1 MNAVEMRGI
10 VKQYPLVRAIDGAD
24 FTVEQGEIHSLLGE
38 NGAGKST
45 LMKILYGMT
54 TPTAG
59 EVRVFGKPVA
69 ITRPAQAIAL
79 GIGMVHQ
86 HFMLTPVMTVAENV
100 VIGSEPVRGVFFDRK
115 KAEAQV
121 AAMIDE
127 YNFHISATAKVET
140 LSVGEQ
146 QRVEILK
153 ALYRGADL
161 LILDEPTAVLTPQ
174 EVEDLFRVMRQ
185 LKAAG
190 KSIIIITHK
199 LKETMEIADRVSV
212 LRQGKMIESGVPVAG
227 TTMNELAQIMVG
239 RDVELSVTRRAEQ
252 VGEENFSVRGLSLTE
267 RGVPIL
273 RDVCLSLR
281 KGEILGIAGIE
292 GNGQTELIEVLTGLR
307 RPDHMELFKDGKP
320 LSGNAA
326 AFLSAGVGHVP
337 EDRMTRGLVLEMSIE
352 DNLILGYHRRPAFAR
367 RGLRLASAIR
377 KFAEQE
383 RTEFAIKA
391 PNVQER
397 CSALSGG
404 NQQKVVIARVFS
416 ENPDVI
422 IVAQPTRGVDVGAM
436 EYIHHRLLD
445 LRDSGKSILLISADL
460 DEVRSLSDRL
470 AVIYGG
476 RQAGHLE
483 RHGDRPADDRRQPCA
498 GKGGNRMKKHAL
510 SGLLKLDGPLLS
522 ILSLLIA
529 IVISGVIMAVCG
541 YNPIEAFGAILAGS
555 FGSQRAIV
563 QTLTQATPLIFTG
576 LAFAFAKKASL
587 INLGAEGQ
595 LYMGALASAAVGML
609 DLGLPM
615 ALHLPLAVAAGMAAG
630 GLYAGLVGVLKVKF
644 GSNEVIATVMLNSI
658 ATYLVDYL
666 LNGPMLA
673 ENSSVAQTERVLET
687 AQLPRIFQQYQ
698 LTIAILLAVAACILV
713 KLFMDRTA
721 LGYEIRAVG
730 LNPDAAE
737 TAGISKA
744 KVTIVALCISGCI
757 AGLAGASHVLGVD
770 RRLINGFS
778 NDYGFSG
785 ISVAALAADSPVGVI
800 FAGIVFGALRAGTME
815 LNRTTSIPVEFV
827 NVIQA
832 MVVIL
837 VAAPLLVKEL
847 KRLNPAGWSRK
858 TKKEVA

>member
-1 MNAVEMRGI
+1 MRGI

-227 TTMNELAQIMVG
+227 TTMNELAQMMVG

-326 AFLSAGVGHVP
+326 AFLAAGVGHVP

-377 KFAEQE
+377 RFAEQE

-404 NQQKVVIARVFS
+404 IQQKVVIARVFS

-476 RQAGHLE
+476 RIVAE
-483 RHGDRPADDRRQPCA
+483 
-498 GKGGNRMKKHAL
+498 GKPDTWSDMEI
-510 SGLLKLDGPLLS
+510 GLLMTGG
-522 ILSLLIA
+522 SLA
-529 IVISGVIMAVCG
+529 
-541 YNPIEAFGAILAGS
+541 PE
-555 FGSQRAIV
+555 
-563 QTLTQATPLIFTG
+563 
-576 LAFAFAKKASL
+576 K
-587 INLGAEGQ
+587 EG
-595 LYMGALASAAVGML
+595 
-609 DLGLPM
+609 
-615 ALHLPLAVAAGMAAG
+615 
-630 GLYAGLVGVLKVKF
+630 
-644 GSNEVIATVMLNSI
+644 
-658 ATYLVDYL
+658 
-666 LNGPMLA
+666 
-673 ENSSVAQTERVLET
+673 T
-687 AQLPRIFQQYQ
+687 A
-698 LTIAILLAVAACILV
+698 
-713 KLFMDRTA
+713 
-721 LGYEIRAVG
+721 
-730 LNPDAAE
+730 
-737 TAGISKA
+737 
-744 KVTIVALCISGCI
+744 
-757 AGLAGASHVLGVD
+757 
-770 RRLINGFS
+770 
-778 NDYGFSG
+778 
-785 ISVAALAADSPVGVI
+785 
-800 FAGIVFGALRAGTME
+800 
-815 LNRTTSIPVEFV
+815 
-827 NVIQA
+827 
-832 MVVIL
+832 
-837 VAAPLLVKEL
+837 
-847 KRLNPAGWSRK
+847 
-858 TKKEVA
+858 

>member
-1 MNAVEMRGI
+1 MRGI

-227 TTMNELAQIMVG
+227 TTMNELAQMMVG

-326 AFLSAGVGHVP
+326 AFLAAGVGHVP

-377 KFAEQE
+377 RFAEQE

-391 PNVQER
+391 PNLQER

-404 NQQKVVIARVFS
+404 NQQKVVIARVSS

-445 LRDSGKSILLISADL
+445 LRDGGSPFCSSPPIWTRCAACPT
-460 DEVRSLSDRL
+460 VWRSST
-470 AVIYGG
+470 A
-476 RQAGHLE
+476 
-483 RHGDRPADDRRQPCA
+483 
-498 GKGGNRMKKHAL
+498 
-510 SGLLKLDGPLLS
+510 
-522 ILSLLIA
+522 
-529 IVISGVIMAVCG
+529 
-541 YNPIEAFGAILAGS
+541 AGS
-555 FGSQRAIV
+555 WPRASR
-563 QTLTQATPLIFTG
+563 TPGATWR
-576 LAFAFAKKASL
+576 
-587 INLGAEGQ
+587 
-595 LYMGALASAAVGML
+595 SA
-609 DLGLPM
+609 
-615 ALHLPLAVAAGMAAG
+615 
-630 GLYAGLVGVLKVKF
+630 
-644 GSNEVIATVMLNSI
+644 
-658 ATYLVDYL
+658 
-666 LNGPMLA
+666 
-673 ENSSVAQTERVLET
+673 
-687 AQLPRIFQQYQ
+687 
-698 LTIAILLAVAACILV
+698 C
-713 KLFMDRTA
+713 
-721 LGYEIRAVG
+721 
-730 LNPDAAE
+730 
-737 TAGISKA
+737 
-744 KVTIVALCISGCI
+744 
-757 AGLAGASHVLGVD
+757 
-770 RRLINGFS
+770 
-778 NDYGFSG
+778 
-785 ISVAALAADSPVGVI
+785 
-800 FAGIVFGALRAGTME
+800 
-815 LNRTTSIPVEFV
+815 
-827 NVIQA
+827 
-832 MVVIL
+832 
-837 VAAPLLVKEL
+837 
-847 KRLNPAGWSRK
+847 
-858 TKKEVA
+858 

>member
-1 MNAVEMRGI
+1 MRGI

-127 YNFHISATAKVET
+127 YNFHISATARVET

-227 TTMNELAQIMVG
+227 TTMNELAQMMVG

-326 AFLSAGVGHVP
+326 AFLAAGVGHVP

-476 RQAGHLE
+476 RIVAE
-483 RHGDRPADDRRQPCA
+483 
-498 GKGGNRMKKHAL
+498 GKPDTWSDMEI
-510 SGLLKLDGPLLS
+510 GLLMTGG
-522 ILSLLIA
+522 SLA
-529 IVISGVIMAVCG
+529 
-541 YNPIEAFGAILAGS
+541 PE
-555 FGSQRAIV
+555 
-563 QTLTQATPLIFTG
+563 
-576 LAFAFAKKASL
+576 K
-587 INLGAEGQ
+587 EG
-595 LYMGALASAAVGML
+595 
-609 DLGLPM
+609 
-615 ALHLPLAVAAGMAAG
+615 
-630 GLYAGLVGVLKVKF
+630 
-644 GSNEVIATVMLNSI
+644 
-658 ATYLVDYL
+658 
-666 LNGPMLA
+666 
-673 ENSSVAQTERVLET
+673 T
-687 AQLPRIFQQYQ
+687 A
-698 LTIAILLAVAACILV
+698 
-713 KLFMDRTA
+713 
-721 LGYEIRAVG
+721 
-730 LNPDAAE
+730 
-737 TAGISKA
+737 
-744 KVTIVALCISGCI
+744 
-757 AGLAGASHVLGVD
+757 
-770 RRLINGFS
+770 
-778 NDYGFSG
+778 
-785 ISVAALAADSPVGVI
+785 
-800 FAGIVFGALRAGTME
+800 
-815 LNRTTSIPVEFV
+815 
-827 NVIQA
+827 
-832 MVVIL
+832 
-837 VAAPLLVKEL
+837 
-847 KRLNPAGWSRK
+847 
-858 TKKEVA
+858 

>member
-1 MNAVEMRGI
+1 MRGI
-10 VKQYPLVRAIDGAD
+10 VKQYPIVRAIDGAD

-227 TTMNELAQIMVG
+227 TTMNELAQMMVG

-326 AFLSAGVGHVP
+326 AFLAAGVGHVP

-377 KFAEQE
+377 RFAEQE

-445 LRDSGKSILLISADL
+445 LRDGGKSILLISADL

-476 RQAGHLE
+476 RIVAE
-483 RHGDRPADDRRQPCA
+483 
-498 GKGGNRMKKHAL
+498 GKPDTWSDMEI
-510 SGLLKLDGPLLS
+510 GLLMTGG
-522 ILSLLIA
+522 SLA
-529 IVISGVIMAVCG
+529 
-541 YNPIEAFGAILAGS
+541 PE
-555 FGSQRAIV
+555 
-563 QTLTQATPLIFTG
+563 
-576 LAFAFAKKASL
+576 K
-587 INLGAEGQ
+587 EG
-595 LYMGALASAAVGML
+595 
-609 DLGLPM
+609 
-615 ALHLPLAVAAGMAAG
+615 
-630 GLYAGLVGVLKVKF
+630 
-644 GSNEVIATVMLNSI
+644 
-658 ATYLVDYL
+658 
-666 LNGPMLA
+666 
-673 ENSSVAQTERVLET
+673 T
-687 AQLPRIFQQYQ
+687 A
-698 LTIAILLAVAACILV
+698 
-713 KLFMDRTA
+713 
-721 LGYEIRAVG
+721 
-730 LNPDAAE
+730 
-737 TAGISKA
+737 
-744 KVTIVALCISGCI
+744 
-757 AGLAGASHVLGVD
+757 
-770 RRLINGFS
+770 
-778 NDYGFSG
+778 
-785 ISVAALAADSPVGVI
+785 
-800 FAGIVFGALRAGTME
+800 
-815 LNRTTSIPVEFV
+815 
-827 NVIQA
+827 
-832 MVVIL
+832 
-837 VAAPLLVKEL
+837 
-847 KRLNPAGWSRK
+847 
-858 TKKEVA
+858 

>member
-1 MNAVEMRGI
+1 MRGI

-127 YNFHISATAKVET
+127 YNFHISATARVET

-227 TTMNELAQIMVG
+227 TNMNELAQMMVG

-307 RPDHMELFKDGKP
+307 RPDHMELFKDGQP

-326 AFLSAGVGHVP
+326 AFLAAGVGHVP

-377 KFAEQE
+377 RFAEQE

-476 RQAGHLE
+476 RIVAE
-483 RHGDRPADDRRQPCA
+483 
-498 GKGGNRMKKHAL
+498 GKPDTWSDMEI
-510 SGLLKLDGPLLS
+510 GLLMTGG
-522 ILSLLIA
+522 SLT
-529 IVISGVIMAVCG
+529 
-541 YNPIEAFGAILAGS
+541 EE
-555 FGSQRAIV
+555 
-563 QTLTQATPLIFTG
+563 
-576 LAFAFAKKASL
+576 K
-587 INLGAEGQ
+587 EG
-595 LYMGALASAAVGML
+595 
-609 DLGLPM
+609 
-615 ALHLPLAVAAGMAAG
+615 
-630 GLYAGLVGVLKVKF
+630 
-644 GSNEVIATVMLNSI
+644 
-658 ATYLVDYL
+658 
-666 LNGPMLA
+666 
-673 ENSSVAQTERVLET
+673 T
-687 AQLPRIFQQYQ
+687 A
-698 LTIAILLAVAACILV
+698 
-713 KLFMDRTA
+713 
-721 LGYEIRAVG
+721 
-730 LNPDAAE
+730 
-737 TAGISKA
+737 
-744 KVTIVALCISGCI
+744 
-757 AGLAGASHVLGVD
+757 
-770 RRLINGFS
+770 
-778 NDYGFSG
+778 
-785 ISVAALAADSPVGVI
+785 
-800 FAGIVFGALRAGTME
+800 
-815 LNRTTSIPVEFV
+815 
-827 NVIQA
+827 
-832 MVVIL
+832 
-837 VAAPLLVKEL
+837 
-847 KRLNPAGWSRK
+847 
-858 TKKEVA
+858 

>member
-1 MNAVEMRGI
+1 MRGI

-227 TTMNELAQIMVG
+227 TTMNELAQMMVG

-326 AFLSAGVGHVP
+326 AFLAAGVGPVP

-377 KFAEQE
+377 RFAEQE

-445 LRDSGKSILLISADL
+445 LRDGGKSILLISADL

-476 RQAGHLE
+476 RIVAE
-483 RHGDRPADDRRQPCA
+483 
-498 GKGGNRMKKHAL
+498 GKPDTWSDMEI
-510 SGLLKLDGPLLS
+510 GLLMTGG
-522 ILSLLIA
+522 SLA
-529 IVISGVIMAVCG
+529 
-541 YNPIEAFGAILAGS
+541 PE
-555 FGSQRAIV
+555 
-563 QTLTQATPLIFTG
+563 
-576 LAFAFAKKASL
+576 K
-587 INLGAEGQ
+587 EG
-595 LYMGALASAAVGML
+595 
-609 DLGLPM
+609 
-615 ALHLPLAVAAGMAAG
+615 
-630 GLYAGLVGVLKVKF
+630 
-644 GSNEVIATVMLNSI
+644 
-658 ATYLVDYL
+658 
-666 LNGPMLA
+666 
-673 ENSSVAQTERVLET
+673 T
-687 AQLPRIFQQYQ
+687 A
-698 LTIAILLAVAACILV
+698 
-713 KLFMDRTA
+713 
-721 LGYEIRAVG
+721 
-730 LNPDAAE
+730 
-737 TAGISKA
+737 
-744 KVTIVALCISGCI
+744 
-757 AGLAGASHVLGVD
+757 
-770 RRLINGFS
+770 
-778 NDYGFSG
+778 
-785 ISVAALAADSPVGVI
+785 
-800 FAGIVFGALRAGTME
+800 
-815 LNRTTSIPVEFV
+815 
-827 NVIQA
+827 
-832 MVVIL
+832 
-837 VAAPLLVKEL
+837 
-847 KRLNPAGWSRK
+847 
-858 TKKEVA
+858 

>member
-1 MNAVEMRGI
+1 MRGI

-227 TTMNELAQIMVG
+227 TTMNELAQMMVG

-326 AFLSAGVGHVP
+326 AFLAAGVGHVP

-367 RGLRLASAIR
+367 RGLASAIR
-377 KFAEQE
+377 RFAEQE

-445 LRDSGKSILLISADL
+445 LRDGGKSILLISADL

-476 RQAGHLE
+476 RIVAE
-483 RHGDRPADDRRQPCA
+483 
-498 GKGGNRMKKHAL
+498 GKPDTWSDMEI
-510 SGLLKLDGPLLS
+510 GLLMTGG
-522 ILSLLIA
+522 SLA
-529 IVISGVIMAVCG
+529 
-541 YNPIEAFGAILAGS
+541 PE
-555 FGSQRAIV
+555 
-563 QTLTQATPLIFTG
+563 
-576 LAFAFAKKASL
+576 K
-587 INLGAEGQ
+587 EG
-595 LYMGALASAAVGML
+595 
-609 DLGLPM
+609 
-615 ALHLPLAVAAGMAAG
+615 
-630 GLYAGLVGVLKVKF
+630 
-644 GSNEVIATVMLNSI
+644 
-658 ATYLVDYL
+658 
-666 LNGPMLA
+666 
-673 ENSSVAQTERVLET
+673 T
-687 AQLPRIFQQYQ
+687 A
-698 LTIAILLAVAACILV
+698 
-713 KLFMDRTA
+713 
-721 LGYEIRAVG
+721 
-730 LNPDAAE
+730 
-737 TAGISKA
+737 
-744 KVTIVALCISGCI
+744 
-757 AGLAGASHVLGVD
+757 
-770 RRLINGFS
+770 
-778 NDYGFSG
+778 
-785 ISVAALAADSPVGVI
+785 
-800 FAGIVFGALRAGTME
+800 
-815 LNRTTSIPVEFV
+815 
-827 NVIQA
+827 
-832 MVVIL
+832 
-837 VAAPLLVKEL
+837 
-847 KRLNPAGWSRK
+847 
-858 TKKEVA
+858 

>member
-1 MNAVEMRGI
+1 MRGS

-227 TTMNELAQIMVG
+227 TTMNELAQMMVG

-326 AFLSAGVGHVP
+326 AFLAAGVGHVP

-377 KFAEQE
+377 RFAEQE

-445 LRDSGKSILLISADL
+445 LRDGGKSILLISADL

-476 RQAGHLE
+476 RIVAE
-483 RHGDRPADDRRQPCA
+483 
-498 GKGGNRMKKHAL
+498 GKPDTWSDMEI
-510 SGLLKLDGPLLS
+510 GLLMTGG
-522 ILSLLIA
+522 SLA
-529 IVISGVIMAVCG
+529 
-541 YNPIEAFGAILAGS
+541 PE
-555 FGSQRAIV
+555 
-563 QTLTQATPLIFTG
+563 
-576 LAFAFAKKASL
+576 K
-587 INLGAEGQ
+587 EG
-595 LYMGALASAAVGML
+595 
-609 DLGLPM
+609 
-615 ALHLPLAVAAGMAAG
+615 
-630 GLYAGLVGVLKVKF
+630 
-644 GSNEVIATVMLNSI
+644 
-658 ATYLVDYL
+658 
-666 LNGPMLA
+666 
-673 ENSSVAQTERVLET
+673 T
-687 AQLPRIFQQYQ
+687 A
-698 LTIAILLAVAACILV
+698 
-713 KLFMDRTA
+713 
-721 LGYEIRAVG
+721 
-730 LNPDAAE
+730 
-737 TAGISKA
+737 
-744 KVTIVALCISGCI
+744 
-757 AGLAGASHVLGVD
+757 
-770 RRLINGFS
+770 
-778 NDYGFSG
+778 
-785 ISVAALAADSPVGVI
+785 
-800 FAGIVFGALRAGTME
+800 
-815 LNRTTSIPVEFV
+815 
-827 NVIQA
+827 
-832 MVVIL
+832 
-837 VAAPLLVKEL
+837 
-847 KRLNPAGWSRK
+847 
-858 TKKEVA
+858 

>member
-1 MNAVEMRGI
+1 MRGI

-227 TTMNELAQIMVG
+227 TNMNELAQMMVG

-267 RGVPIL
+267 RGVPLL

-445 LRDSGKSILLISADL
+445 LRDGGKSILLISADL

-476 RQAGHLE
+476 RIVAE
-483 RHGDRPADDRRQPCA
+483 
-498 GKGGNRMKKHAL
+498 GKPDTWSDMEI
-510 SGLLKLDGPLLS
+510 GLLMTGG
-522 ILSLLIA
+522 SLA
-529 IVISGVIMAVCG
+529 
-541 YNPIEAFGAILAGS
+541 PE
-555 FGSQRAIV
+555 
-563 QTLTQATPLIFTG
+563 
-576 LAFAFAKKASL
+576 K
-587 INLGAEGQ
+587 EG
-595 LYMGALASAAVGML
+595 
-609 DLGLPM
+609 
-615 ALHLPLAVAAGMAAG
+615 
-630 GLYAGLVGVLKVKF
+630 
-644 GSNEVIATVMLNSI
+644 
-658 ATYLVDYL
+658 
-666 LNGPMLA
+666 
-673 ENSSVAQTERVLET
+673 T
-687 AQLPRIFQQYQ
+687 A
-698 LTIAILLAVAACILV
+698 
-713 KLFMDRTA
+713 
-721 LGYEIRAVG
+721 
-730 LNPDAAE
+730 
-737 TAGISKA
+737 
-744 KVTIVALCISGCI
+744 
-757 AGLAGASHVLGVD
+757 
-770 RRLINGFS
+770 
-778 NDYGFSG
+778 
-785 ISVAALAADSPVGVI
+785 
-800 FAGIVFGALRAGTME
+800 
-815 LNRTTSIPVEFV
+815 
-827 NVIQA
+827 
-832 MVVIL
+832 
-837 VAAPLLVKEL
+837 
-847 KRLNPAGWSRK
+847 
-858 TKKEVA
+858 

>member
-1 MNAVEMRGI
+1 MRGI

-54 TPTAG
+54 PPTAG

-227 TTMNELAQIMVG
+227 TTMNELAQMMGG

-326 AFLSAGVGHVP
+326 AFLAAGVGHVP

-377 KFAEQE
+377 RFAEQE

-445 LRDSGKSILLISADL
+445 LRDGGKSILLISADL

-476 RQAGHLE
+476 RIVAE
-483 RHGDRPADDRRQPCA
+483 
-498 GKGGNRMKKHAL
+498 GKPDTWSDMEI
-510 SGLLKLDGPLLS
+510 GLLMTGG
-522 ILSLLIA
+522 SLA
-529 IVISGVIMAVCG
+529 
-541 YNPIEAFGAILAGS
+541 PE
-555 FGSQRAIV
+555 
-563 QTLTQATPLIFTG
+563 
-576 LAFAFAKKASL
+576 K
-587 INLGAEGQ
+587 EG
-595 LYMGALASAAVGML
+595 
-609 DLGLPM
+609 
-615 ALHLPLAVAAGMAAG
+615 
-630 GLYAGLVGVLKVKF
+630 
-644 GSNEVIATVMLNSI
+644 
-658 ATYLVDYL
+658 
-666 LNGPMLA
+666 
-673 ENSSVAQTERVLET
+673 T
-687 AQLPRIFQQYQ
+687 A
-698 LTIAILLAVAACILV
+698 
-713 KLFMDRTA
+713 
-721 LGYEIRAVG
+721 
-730 LNPDAAE
+730 
-737 TAGISKA
+737 
-744 KVTIVALCISGCI
+744 
-757 AGLAGASHVLGVD
+757 
-770 RRLINGFS
+770 
-778 NDYGFSG
+778 
-785 ISVAALAADSPVGVI
+785 
-800 FAGIVFGALRAGTME
+800 
-815 LNRTTSIPVEFV
+815 
-827 NVIQA
+827 
-832 MVVIL
+832 
-837 VAAPLLVKEL
+837 
-847 KRLNPAGWSRK
+847 
-858 TKKEVA
+858 

>member
-10 VKQYPLVRAIDGAD
+10 VKQYPPVRAIDGAD

-227 TTMNELAQIMVG
+227 TTMNELAQMMVG

-326 AFLSAGVGHVP
+326 AFLAAGVGHVP

-377 KFAEQE
+377 RFAEQE

-445 LRDSGKSILLISADL
+445 LRDGGKSILLISADL

-476 RQAGHLE
+476 RIVAE
-483 RHGDRPADDRRQPCA
+483 
-498 GKGGNRMKKHAL
+498 GKPDTWSDMEI
-510 SGLLKLDGPLLS
+510 GLLMTGG
-522 ILSLLIA
+522 SLA
-529 IVISGVIMAVCG
+529 
-541 YNPIEAFGAILAGS
+541 PE
-555 FGSQRAIV
+555 
-563 QTLTQATPLIFTG
+563 
-576 LAFAFAKKASL
+576 K
-587 INLGAEGQ
+587 EG
-595 LYMGALASAAVGML
+595 
-609 DLGLPM
+609 
-615 ALHLPLAVAAGMAAG
+615 
-630 GLYAGLVGVLKVKF
+630 
-644 GSNEVIATVMLNSI
+644 
-658 ATYLVDYL
+658 
-666 LNGPMLA
+666 
-673 ENSSVAQTERVLET
+673 T
-687 AQLPRIFQQYQ
+687 A
-698 LTIAILLAVAACILV
+698 
-713 KLFMDRTA
+713 
-721 LGYEIRAVG
+721 
-730 LNPDAAE
+730 
-737 TAGISKA
+737 
-744 KVTIVALCISGCI
+744 
-757 AGLAGASHVLGVD
+757 
-770 RRLINGFS
+770 
-778 NDYGFSG
+778 
-785 ISVAALAADSPVGVI
+785 
-800 FAGIVFGALRAGTME
+800 
-815 LNRTTSIPVEFV
+815 
-827 NVIQA
+827 
-832 MVVIL
+832 
-837 VAAPLLVKEL
+837 
-847 KRLNPAGWSRK
+847 
-858 TKKEVA
+858 

>member
-227 TTMNELAQIMVG
+227 TTMNELAQMMVG

-326 AFLSAGVGHVP
+326 AFLAAGVGHVP

-476 RQAGHLE
+476 RIVAE
-483 RHGDRPADDRRQPCA
+483 
-498 GKGGNRMKKHAL
+498 GKPDTWSDMEI
-510 SGLLKLDGPLLS
+510 GLLMTGG
-522 ILSLLIA
+522 SLA
-529 IVISGVIMAVCG
+529 
-541 YNPIEAFGAILAGS
+541 PE
-555 FGSQRAIV
+555 
-563 QTLTQATPLIFTG
+563 
-576 LAFAFAKKASL
+576 K
-587 INLGAEGQ
+587 EG
-595 LYMGALASAAVGML
+595 
-609 DLGLPM
+609 
-615 ALHLPLAVAAGMAAG
+615 
-630 GLYAGLVGVLKVKF
+630 
-644 GSNEVIATVMLNSI
+644 
-658 ATYLVDYL
+658 
-666 LNGPMLA
+666 
-673 ENSSVAQTERVLET
+673 T
-687 AQLPRIFQQYQ
+687 A
-698 LTIAILLAVAACILV
+698 
-713 KLFMDRTA
+713 
-721 LGYEIRAVG
+721 
-730 LNPDAAE
+730 
-737 TAGISKA
+737 
-744 KVTIVALCISGCI
+744 
-757 AGLAGASHVLGVD
+757 
-770 RRLINGFS
+770 
-778 NDYGFSG
+778 
-785 ISVAALAADSPVGVI
+785 
-800 FAGIVFGALRAGTME
+800 
-815 LNRTTSIPVEFV
+815 
-827 NVIQA
+827 
-832 MVVIL
+832 
-837 VAAPLLVKEL
+837 
-847 KRLNPAGWSRK
+847 
-858 TKKEVA
+858 

>member
-1 MNAVEMRGI
+1 MRGI

-227 TTMNELAQIMVG
+227 TTMKELAQMMVG

-326 AFLSAGVGHVP
+326 AFLAAGVGHVP

-367 RGLRLASAIR
+367 RGQDVGAVNMNRRRQSEISQ
-377 KFAEQE
+377 KYVNDF
-383 RTEFAIKA
+383 RTKI
-391 PNVQER
+391 VSLDDQIG
-397 CSALSGG
+397 SLSGG

-476 RQAGHLE
+476 RIVAE
-483 RHGDRPADDRRQPCA
+483 
-498 GKGGNRMKKHAL
+498 GKPDTWSDMEI
-510 SGLLKLDGPLLS
+510 GLLMTGG
-522 ILSLLIA
+522 SLA
-529 IVISGVIMAVCG
+529 
-541 YNPIEAFGAILAGS
+541 PE
-555 FGSQRAIV
+555 
-563 QTLTQATPLIFTG
+563 
-576 LAFAFAKKASL
+576 K
-587 INLGAEGQ
+587 EG
-595 LYMGALASAAVGML
+595 
-609 DLGLPM
+609 
-615 ALHLPLAVAAGMAAG
+615 
-630 GLYAGLVGVLKVKF
+630 
-644 GSNEVIATVMLNSI
+644 
-658 ATYLVDYL
+658 
-666 LNGPMLA
+666 
-673 ENSSVAQTERVLET
+673 T
-687 AQLPRIFQQYQ
+687 A
-698 LTIAILLAVAACILV
+698 
-713 KLFMDRTA
+713 
-721 LGYEIRAVG
+721 
-730 LNPDAAE
+730 
-737 TAGISKA
+737 
-744 KVTIVALCISGCI
+744 
-757 AGLAGASHVLGVD
+757 
-770 RRLINGFS
+770 
-778 NDYGFSG
+778 
-785 ISVAALAADSPVGVI
+785 
-800 FAGIVFGALRAGTME
+800 
-815 LNRTTSIPVEFV
+815 
-827 NVIQA
+827 
-832 MVVIL
+832 
-837 VAAPLLVKEL
+837 
-847 KRLNPAGWSRK
+847 
-858 TKKEVA
+858 

>member
-54 TPTAG
+54 PPTAG

-227 TTMNELAQIMVG
+227 TTMNELAQMMVG

-326 AFLSAGVGHVP
+326 AFLAAGVGHVP

-377 KFAEQE
+377 RFAEQE

-445 LRDSGKSILLISADL
+445 LRDGGKSILLISADL

-476 RQAGHLE
+476 RIVAE
-483 RHGDRPADDRRQPCA
+483 
-498 GKGGNRMKKHAL
+498 GKPDTWSDMEI
-510 SGLLKLDGPLLS
+510 GLLMTGG
-522 ILSLLIA
+522 SLA
-529 IVISGVIMAVCG
+529 
-541 YNPIEAFGAILAGS
+541 PE
-555 FGSQRAIV
+555 
-563 QTLTQATPLIFTG
+563 
-576 LAFAFAKKASL
+576 K
-587 INLGAEGQ
+587 EG
-595 LYMGALASAAVGML
+595 
-609 DLGLPM
+609 
-615 ALHLPLAVAAGMAAG
+615 
-630 GLYAGLVGVLKVKF
+630 
-644 GSNEVIATVMLNSI
+644 
-658 ATYLVDYL
+658 
-666 LNGPMLA
+666 
-673 ENSSVAQTERVLET
+673 T
-687 AQLPRIFQQYQ
+687 A
-698 LTIAILLAVAACILV
+698 
-713 KLFMDRTA
+713 
-721 LGYEIRAVG
+721 
-730 LNPDAAE
+730 
-737 TAGISKA
+737 
-744 KVTIVALCISGCI
+744 
-757 AGLAGASHVLGVD
+757 
-770 RRLINGFS
+770 
-778 NDYGFSG
+778 
-785 ISVAALAADSPVGVI
+785 
-800 FAGIVFGALRAGTME
+800 
-815 LNRTTSIPVEFV
+815 
-827 NVIQA
+827 
-832 MVVIL
+832 
-837 VAAPLLVKEL
+837 
-847 KRLNPAGWSRK
+847 
-858 TKKEVA
+858 

>member
-1 MNAVEMRGI
+1 MRGI

-227 TTMNELAQIMVG
+227 TTMNELAQMMVG

-307 RPDHMELFKDGKP
+307 RPDHMELLKDGKP

-476 RQAGHLE
+476 RIVAE
-483 RHGDRPADDRRQPCA
+483 
-498 GKGGNRMKKHAL
+498 GKPDTWSDMEI
-510 SGLLKLDGPLLS
+510 GLLMTGG
-522 ILSLLIA
+522 SLA
-529 IVISGVIMAVCG
+529 
-541 YNPIEAFGAILAGS
+541 PE
-555 FGSQRAIV
+555 
-563 QTLTQATPLIFTG
+563 
-576 LAFAFAKKASL
+576 K
-587 INLGAEGQ
+587 EG
-595 LYMGALASAAVGML
+595 
-609 DLGLPM
+609 
-615 ALHLPLAVAAGMAAG
+615 
-630 GLYAGLVGVLKVKF
+630 
-644 GSNEVIATVMLNSI
+644 
-658 ATYLVDYL
+658 
-666 LNGPMLA
+666 
-673 ENSSVAQTERVLET
+673 T
-687 AQLPRIFQQYQ
+687 A
-698 LTIAILLAVAACILV
+698 
-713 KLFMDRTA
+713 
-721 LGYEIRAVG
+721 
-730 LNPDAAE
+730 
-737 TAGISKA
+737 
-744 KVTIVALCISGCI
+744 
-757 AGLAGASHVLGVD
+757 
-770 RRLINGFS
+770 
-778 NDYGFSG
+778 
-785 ISVAALAADSPVGVI
+785 
-800 FAGIVFGALRAGTME
+800 
-815 LNRTTSIPVEFV
+815 
-827 NVIQA
+827 
-832 MVVIL
+832 
-837 VAAPLLVKEL
+837 
-847 KRLNPAGWSRK
+847 
-858 TKKEVA
+858 

>member
-1 MNAVEMRGI
+1 MRGI

-54 TPTAG
+54 PPTAG

-227 TTMNELAQIMVG
+227 TTMNELAQMMVG

-326 AFLSAGVGHVP
+326 ASLAAGVGHVP

-377 KFAEQE
+377 RFAEQE

-404 NQQKVVIARVFS
+404 NQQKVVIARALSTQPKV
-416 ENPDVI
+416 VI
-422 IVAQPTRGVDVGAM
+422 LDEPTRGIDAAARGDVYNIIRQLKDAGVAVLMVSSDM
-436 EYIHHRLLD
+436 EEVVELADRAITVFQGRINGEFSREEITQDALT
-445 LRDSGKSILLISADL
+445 SA
-460 DEVRSLSDRL
+460 
-470 AVIYGG
+470 
-476 RQAGHLE
+476 
-483 RHGDRPADDRRQPCA
+483 
-498 GKGGNRMKKHAL
+498 
-510 SGLLKLDGPLLS
+510 
-522 ILSLLIA
+522 
-529 IVISGVIMAVCG
+529 
-541 YNPIEAFGAILAGS
+541 S
-555 FGSQRAIV
+555 FGIAHVR
-563 QTLTQATPLIFTG
+563 
-576 LAFAFAKKASL
+576 
-587 INLGAEGQ
+587 
-595 LYMGALASAAVGML
+595 
-609 DLGLPM
+609 
-615 ALHLPLAVAAGMAAG
+615 
-630 GLYAGLVGVLKVKF
+630 KV
-644 GSNEVIATVMLNSI
+644 
-658 ATYLVDYL
+658 
-666 LNGPMLA
+666 
-673 ENSSVAQTERVLET
+673 
-687 AQLPRIFQQYQ
+687 
-698 LTIAILLAVAACILV
+698 
-713 KLFMDRTA
+713 
-721 LGYEIRAVG
+721 
-730 LNPDAAE
+730 
-737 TAGISKA
+737 
-744 KVTIVALCISGCI
+744 
-757 AGLAGASHVLGVD
+757 
-770 RRLINGFS
+770 
-778 NDYGFSG
+778 
-785 ISVAALAADSPVGVI
+785 
-800 FAGIVFGALRAGTME
+800 
-815 LNRTTSIPVEFV
+815 
-827 NVIQA
+827 
-832 MVVIL
+832 
-837 VAAPLLVKEL
+837 
-847 KRLNPAGWSRK
+847 
-858 TKKEVA
+858 

>member
-1 MNAVEMRGI
+1 MRGI

-24 FTVEQGEIHSLLGE
+24 FTVEQGEIHSMLGE

-227 TTMNELAQIMVG
+227 TTMNELAQMMVG

-326 AFLSAGVGHVP
+326 AFLAAGVGHVP

-377 KFAEQE
+377 RFAEQE

-445 LRDSGKSILLISADL
+445 LRDGGKSILLISADL

-476 RQAGHLE
+476 RIVAE
-483 RHGDRPADDRRQPCA
+483 
-498 GKGGNRMKKHAL
+498 GKPDTWSDMEI
-510 SGLLKLDGPLLS
+510 GLLMTGG
-522 ILSLLIA
+522 SLA
-529 IVISGVIMAVCG
+529 
-541 YNPIEAFGAILAGS
+541 PE
-555 FGSQRAIV
+555 
-563 QTLTQATPLIFTG
+563 
-576 LAFAFAKKASL
+576 K
-587 INLGAEGQ
+587 EG
-595 LYMGALASAAVGML
+595 
-609 DLGLPM
+609 
-615 ALHLPLAVAAGMAAG
+615 
-630 GLYAGLVGVLKVKF
+630 
-644 GSNEVIATVMLNSI
+644 
-658 ATYLVDYL
+658 
-666 LNGPMLA
+666 
-673 ENSSVAQTERVLET
+673 T
-687 AQLPRIFQQYQ
+687 A
-698 LTIAILLAVAACILV
+698 
-713 KLFMDRTA
+713 
-721 LGYEIRAVG
+721 
-730 LNPDAAE
+730 
-737 TAGISKA
+737 
-744 KVTIVALCISGCI
+744 
-757 AGLAGASHVLGVD
+757 
-770 RRLINGFS
+770 
-778 NDYGFSG
+778 
-785 ISVAALAADSPVGVI
+785 
-800 FAGIVFGALRAGTME
+800 
-815 LNRTTSIPVEFV
+815 
-827 NVIQA
+827 
-832 MVVIL
+832 
-837 VAAPLLVKEL
+837 
-847 KRLNPAGWSRK
+847 
-858 TKKEVA
+858 

>member
-1 MNAVEMRGI
+1 MEEKSLVPGRDNI
-10 VKQYPLVRAIDGAD
+10 VLIGMP
-24 FTVEQGEIHSLLGE
+24 
-38 NGAGKST
+38 GAGKST

-54 TPTAG
+54 PPTAG

-227 TTMNELAQIMVG
+227 TTMNELAQMMVG

-326 AFLSAGVGHVP
+326 AFLAAGVGHVP

-377 KFAEQE
+377 RFAEQE

-445 LRDSGKSILLISADL
+445 LRDGGKSILLISADL

-476 RQAGHLE
+476 RIVAE
-483 RHGDRPADDRRQPCA
+483 
-498 GKGGNRMKKHAL
+498 GKPDTWSDMEI
-510 SGLLKLDGPLLS
+510 GLLMTGG
-522 ILSLLIA
+522 SLA
-529 IVISGVIMAVCG
+529 
-541 YNPIEAFGAILAGS
+541 PE
-555 FGSQRAIV
+555 
-563 QTLTQATPLIFTG
+563 
-576 LAFAFAKKASL
+576 K
-587 INLGAEGQ
+587 EG
-595 LYMGALASAAVGML
+595 
-609 DLGLPM
+609 
-615 ALHLPLAVAAGMAAG
+615 
-630 GLYAGLVGVLKVKF
+630 
-644 GSNEVIATVMLNSI
+644 
-658 ATYLVDYL
+658 
-666 LNGPMLA
+666 
-673 ENSSVAQTERVLET
+673 T
-687 AQLPRIFQQYQ
+687 A
-698 LTIAILLAVAACILV
+698 
-713 KLFMDRTA
+713 
-721 LGYEIRAVG
+721 
-730 LNPDAAE
+730 
-737 TAGISKA
+737 
-744 KVTIVALCISGCI
+744 
-757 AGLAGASHVLGVD
+757 
-770 RRLINGFS
+770 
-778 NDYGFSG
+778 
-785 ISVAALAADSPVGVI
+785 
-800 FAGIVFGALRAGTME
+800 
-815 LNRTTSIPVEFV
+815 
-827 NVIQA
+827 
-832 MVVIL
+832 
-837 VAAPLLVKEL
+837 
-847 KRLNPAGWSRK
+847 
-858 TKKEVA
+858 

>member
-1 MNAVEMRGI
+1 MRGI

-199 LKETMEIADRVSV
+199 LKETMEIADLVSV

-227 TTMNELAQIMVG
+227 TTMNELAQMMVG

-267 RGVPIL
+267 RGVPLL

-326 AFLSAGVGHVP
+326 AFLAAGVGHVP

-445 LRDSGKSILLISADL
+445 LRDGGKSILLISADL

-476 RQAGHLE
+476 RIVAE
-483 RHGDRPADDRRQPCA
+483 
-498 GKGGNRMKKHAL
+498 GKPDTWSDMEI
-510 SGLLKLDGPLLS
+510 GLLMTGG
-522 ILSLLIA
+522 SLA
-529 IVISGVIMAVCG
+529 
-541 YNPIEAFGAILAGS
+541 PE
-555 FGSQRAIV
+555 
-563 QTLTQATPLIFTG
+563 
-576 LAFAFAKKASL
+576 K
-587 INLGAEGQ
+587 EG
-595 LYMGALASAAVGML
+595 
-609 DLGLPM
+609 
-615 ALHLPLAVAAGMAAG
+615 
-630 GLYAGLVGVLKVKF
+630 
-644 GSNEVIATVMLNSI
+644 
-658 ATYLVDYL
+658 
-666 LNGPMLA
+666 
-673 ENSSVAQTERVLET
+673 T
-687 AQLPRIFQQYQ
+687 A
-698 LTIAILLAVAACILV
+698 
-713 KLFMDRTA
+713 
-721 LGYEIRAVG
+721 
-730 LNPDAAE
+730 
-737 TAGISKA
+737 
-744 KVTIVALCISGCI
+744 
-757 AGLAGASHVLGVD
+757 
-770 RRLINGFS
+770 
-778 NDYGFSG
+778 
-785 ISVAALAADSPVGVI
+785 
-800 FAGIVFGALRAGTME
+800 
-815 LNRTTSIPVEFV
+815 
-827 NVIQA
+827 
-832 MVVIL
+832 
-837 VAAPLLVKEL
+837 
-847 KRLNPAGWSRK
+847 
-858 TKKEVA
+858 

>member
-1 MNAVEMRGI
+1 MRGI

-227 TTMNELAQIMVG
+227 TTMNELAQMMVG

-326 AFLSAGVGHVP
+326 AFLAAGVGHVP

-352 DNLILGYHRRPAFAR
+352 DNLILGYHRR

-377 KFAEQE
+377 RFAEQE

-445 LRDSGKSILLISADL
+445 LRDGGKSILLISADL

-476 RQAGHLE
+476 RIVAE
-483 RHGDRPADDRRQPCA
+483 
-498 GKGGNRMKKHAL
+498 GKPDTWSDMEI
-510 SGLLKLDGPLLS
+510 GLLMTGG
-522 ILSLLIA
+522 SLA
-529 IVISGVIMAVCG
+529 
-541 YNPIEAFGAILAGS
+541 PE
-555 FGSQRAIV
+555 
-563 QTLTQATPLIFTG
+563 
-576 LAFAFAKKASL
+576 K
-587 INLGAEGQ
+587 EG
-595 LYMGALASAAVGML
+595 
-609 DLGLPM
+609 
-615 ALHLPLAVAAGMAAG
+615 
-630 GLYAGLVGVLKVKF
+630 
-644 GSNEVIATVMLNSI
+644 
-658 ATYLVDYL
+658 
-666 LNGPMLA
+666 
-673 ENSSVAQTERVLET
+673 T
-687 AQLPRIFQQYQ
+687 A
-698 LTIAILLAVAACILV
+698 
-713 KLFMDRTA
+713 
-721 LGYEIRAVG
+721 
-730 LNPDAAE
+730 
-737 TAGISKA
+737 
-744 KVTIVALCISGCI
+744 
-757 AGLAGASHVLGVD
+757 
-770 RRLINGFS
+770 
-778 NDYGFSG
+778 
-785 ISVAALAADSPVGVI
+785 
-800 FAGIVFGALRAGTME
+800 
-815 LNRTTSIPVEFV
+815 
-827 NVIQA
+827 
-832 MVVIL
+832 
-837 VAAPLLVKEL
+837 
-847 KRLNPAGWSRK
+847 
-858 TKKEVA
+858 

>member
-1 MNAVEMRGI
+1 MRGI

-227 TTMNELAQIMVG
+227 TTMNELAQMMVG

-326 AFLSAGVGHVP
+326 AFLAAGVGHVP
-337 EDRMTRGLVLEMSIE
+337 ENRMTRGLVLEMSIE

-377 KFAEQE
+377 RFAEQE

-445 LRDSGKSILLISADL
+445 LRDGGKSILLISADL

-476 RQAGHLE
+476 RIVAE
-483 RHGDRPADDRRQPCA
+483 
-498 GKGGNRMKKHAL
+498 GKPDTWSDMEI
-510 SGLLKLDGPLLS
+510 GLLMTGG
-522 ILSLLIA
+522 SLA
-529 IVISGVIMAVCG
+529 
-541 YNPIEAFGAILAGS
+541 PE
-555 FGSQRAIV
+555 
-563 QTLTQATPLIFTG
+563 
-576 LAFAFAKKASL
+576 K
-587 INLGAEGQ
+587 EG
-595 LYMGALASAAVGML
+595 
-609 DLGLPM
+609 
-615 ALHLPLAVAAGMAAG
+615 
-630 GLYAGLVGVLKVKF
+630 
-644 GSNEVIATVMLNSI
+644 
-658 ATYLVDYL
+658 
-666 LNGPMLA
+666 
-673 ENSSVAQTERVLET
+673 T
-687 AQLPRIFQQYQ
+687 A
-698 LTIAILLAVAACILV
+698 
-713 KLFMDRTA
+713 
-721 LGYEIRAVG
+721 
-730 LNPDAAE
+730 
-737 TAGISKA
+737 
-744 KVTIVALCISGCI
+744 
-757 AGLAGASHVLGVD
+757 
-770 RRLINGFS
+770 
-778 NDYGFSG
+778 
-785 ISVAALAADSPVGVI
+785 
-800 FAGIVFGALRAGTME
+800 
-815 LNRTTSIPVEFV
+815 
-827 NVIQA
+827 
-832 MVVIL
+832 
-837 VAAPLLVKEL
+837 
-847 KRLNPAGWSRK
+847 
-858 TKKEVA
+858 

>member
-1 MNAVEMRGI
+1 MRGI

-227 TTMNELAQIMVG
+227 TTMNELAQMMVG

-307 RPDHMELFKDGKP
+307 RPDHTELFKDGKP

-326 AFLSAGVGHVP
+326 AFLAAGVGHVP

-377 KFAEQE
+377 RFAEQE

-445 LRDSGKSILLISADL
+445 LRDGGKSILLISADL

-476 RQAGHLE
+476 RIVAE
-483 RHGDRPADDRRQPCA
+483 
-498 GKGGNRMKKHAL
+498 GKPDTWSDMEI
-510 SGLLKLDGPLLS
+510 GLLMTGG
-522 ILSLLIA
+522 SLA
-529 IVISGVIMAVCG
+529 
-541 YNPIEAFGAILAGS
+541 PE
-555 FGSQRAIV
+555 
-563 QTLTQATPLIFTG
+563 
-576 LAFAFAKKASL
+576 K
-587 INLGAEGQ
+587 EG
-595 LYMGALASAAVGML
+595 
-609 DLGLPM
+609 
-615 ALHLPLAVAAGMAAG
+615 
-630 GLYAGLVGVLKVKF
+630 
-644 GSNEVIATVMLNSI
+644 
-658 ATYLVDYL
+658 
-666 LNGPMLA
+666 
-673 ENSSVAQTERVLET
+673 T
-687 AQLPRIFQQYQ
+687 A
-698 LTIAILLAVAACILV
+698 
-713 KLFMDRTA
+713 
-721 LGYEIRAVG
+721 
-730 LNPDAAE
+730 
-737 TAGISKA
+737 
-744 KVTIVALCISGCI
+744 
-757 AGLAGASHVLGVD
+757 
-770 RRLINGFS
+770 
-778 NDYGFSG
+778 
-785 ISVAALAADSPVGVI
+785 
-800 FAGIVFGALRAGTME
+800 
-815 LNRTTSIPVEFV
+815 
-827 NVIQA
+827 
-832 MVVIL
+832 
-837 VAAPLLVKEL
+837 
-847 KRLNPAGWSRK
+847 
-858 TKKEVA
+858 

>member
-227 TTMNELAQIMVG
+227 TTMNELAQMMVG

-267 RGVPIL
+267 RGVPLL

-326 AFLSAGVGHVP
+326 AFLAAGVGHVP

-377 KFAEQE
+377 RFAEQE

-476 RQAGHLE
+476 RIVAE
-483 RHGDRPADDRRQPCA
+483 
-498 GKGGNRMKKHAL
+498 GKPDTWSDMEI
-510 SGLLKLDGPLLS
+510 GLLMTGG
-522 ILSLLIA
+522 SLA
-529 IVISGVIMAVCG
+529 
-541 YNPIEAFGAILAGS
+541 PE
-555 FGSQRAIV
+555 
-563 QTLTQATPLIFTG
+563 
-576 LAFAFAKKASL
+576 K
-587 INLGAEGQ
+587 EG
-595 LYMGALASAAVGML
+595 
-609 DLGLPM
+609 
-615 ALHLPLAVAAGMAAG
+615 
-630 GLYAGLVGVLKVKF
+630 
-644 GSNEVIATVMLNSI
+644 
-658 ATYLVDYL
+658 
-666 LNGPMLA
+666 
-673 ENSSVAQTERVLET
+673 T
-687 AQLPRIFQQYQ
+687 A
-698 LTIAILLAVAACILV
+698 
-713 KLFMDRTA
+713 
-721 LGYEIRAVG
+721 
-730 LNPDAAE
+730 
-737 TAGISKA
+737 
-744 KVTIVALCISGCI
+744 
-757 AGLAGASHVLGVD
+757 
-770 RRLINGFS
+770 
-778 NDYGFSG
+778 
-785 ISVAALAADSPVGVI
+785 
-800 FAGIVFGALRAGTME
+800 
-815 LNRTTSIPVEFV
+815 
-827 NVIQA
+827 
-832 MVVIL
+832 
-837 VAAPLLVKEL
+837 
-847 KRLNPAGWSRK
+847 
-858 TKKEVA
+858 

>member
-1 MNAVEMRGI
+1 MRGI

-227 TTMNELAQIMVG
+227 TTMNELAQMMVG

-377 KFAEQE
+377 RFAEQE

-436 EYIHHRLLD
+436 EYIPHRLLD

-476 RQAGHLE
+476 RIVAE
-483 RHGDRPADDRRQPCA
+483 
-498 GKGGNRMKKHAL
+498 GKPDTWSDMEI
-510 SGLLKLDGPLLS
+510 GLLMTGG
-522 ILSLLIA
+522 SLA
-529 IVISGVIMAVCG
+529 
-541 YNPIEAFGAILAGS
+541 PE
-555 FGSQRAIV
+555 
-563 QTLTQATPLIFTG
+563 
-576 LAFAFAKKASL
+576 K
-587 INLGAEGQ
+587 EG
-595 LYMGALASAAVGML
+595 
-609 DLGLPM
+609 
-615 ALHLPLAVAAGMAAG
+615 
-630 GLYAGLVGVLKVKF
+630 
-644 GSNEVIATVMLNSI
+644 
-658 ATYLVDYL
+658 
-666 LNGPMLA
+666 
-673 ENSSVAQTERVLET
+673 T
-687 AQLPRIFQQYQ
+687 A
-698 LTIAILLAVAACILV
+698 
-713 KLFMDRTA
+713 
-721 LGYEIRAVG
+721 
-730 LNPDAAE
+730 
-737 TAGISKA
+737 
-744 KVTIVALCISGCI
+744 
-757 AGLAGASHVLGVD
+757 
-770 RRLINGFS
+770 
-778 NDYGFSG
+778 
-785 ISVAALAADSPVGVI
+785 
-800 FAGIVFGALRAGTME
+800 
-815 LNRTTSIPVEFV
+815 
-827 NVIQA
+827 
-832 MVVIL
+832 
-837 VAAPLLVKEL
+837 
-847 KRLNPAGWSRK
+847 
-858 TKKEVA
+858 

>member
-1 MNAVEMRGI
+1 MRGI

-227 TTMNELAQIMVG
+227 TTMNELAQMMVG

-307 RPDHMELFKDGKP
+307 RPDHMELFKDGKH

-326 AFLSAGVGHVP
+326 AFLAAGVGHVP

-445 LRDSGKSILLISADL
+445 LRDGGKSILLISADL

-476 RQAGHLE
+476 RIVAE
-483 RHGDRPADDRRQPCA
+483 
-498 GKGGNRMKKHAL
+498 GKPDTWSDMEI
-510 SGLLKLDGPLLS
+510 GLLMTGG
-522 ILSLLIA
+522 SLA
-529 IVISGVIMAVCG
+529 
-541 YNPIEAFGAILAGS
+541 PE
-555 FGSQRAIV
+555 
-563 QTLTQATPLIFTG
+563 
-576 LAFAFAKKASL
+576 K
-587 INLGAEGQ
+587 EG
-595 LYMGALASAAVGML
+595 
-609 DLGLPM
+609 
-615 ALHLPLAVAAGMAAG
+615 
-630 GLYAGLVGVLKVKF
+630 
-644 GSNEVIATVMLNSI
+644 
-658 ATYLVDYL
+658 
-666 LNGPMLA
+666 
-673 ENSSVAQTERVLET
+673 T
-687 AQLPRIFQQYQ
+687 A
-698 LTIAILLAVAACILV
+698 
-713 KLFMDRTA
+713 
-721 LGYEIRAVG
+721 
-730 LNPDAAE
+730 
-737 TAGISKA
+737 
-744 KVTIVALCISGCI
+744 
-757 AGLAGASHVLGVD
+757 
-770 RRLINGFS
+770 
-778 NDYGFSG
+778 
-785 ISVAALAADSPVGVI
+785 
-800 FAGIVFGALRAGTME
+800 
-815 LNRTTSIPVEFV
+815 
-827 NVIQA
+827 
-832 MVVIL
+832 
-837 VAAPLLVKEL
+837 
-847 KRLNPAGWSRK
+847 
-858 TKKEVA
+858 

>member
-1 MNAVEMRGI
+1 MRGI

-79 GIGMVHQ
+79 GIGLVHQ

-227 TTMNELAQIMVG
+227 TTMNELAQMMVG

-326 AFLSAGVGHVP
+326 AFLAAGVGHVP

-377 KFAEQE
+377 RFAEQE

-445 LRDSGKSILLISADL
+445 LRDGGKSILLISADL

-476 RQAGHLE
+476 RIVAE
-483 RHGDRPADDRRQPCA
+483 
-498 GKGGNRMKKHAL
+498 GKPDTWSDMEI
-510 SGLLKLDGPLLS
+510 GLLMTGG
-522 ILSLLIA
+522 SLA
-529 IVISGVIMAVCG
+529 
-541 YNPIEAFGAILAGS
+541 PE
-555 FGSQRAIV
+555 
-563 QTLTQATPLIFTG
+563 
-576 LAFAFAKKASL
+576 K
-587 INLGAEGQ
+587 EG
-595 LYMGALASAAVGML
+595 
-609 DLGLPM
+609 
-615 ALHLPLAVAAGMAAG
+615 
-630 GLYAGLVGVLKVKF
+630 
-644 GSNEVIATVMLNSI
+644 
-658 ATYLVDYL
+658 
-666 LNGPMLA
+666 
-673 ENSSVAQTERVLET
+673 T
-687 AQLPRIFQQYQ
+687 A
-698 LTIAILLAVAACILV
+698 
-713 KLFMDRTA
+713 
-721 LGYEIRAVG
+721 
-730 LNPDAAE
+730 
-737 TAGISKA
+737 
-744 KVTIVALCISGCI
+744 
-757 AGLAGASHVLGVD
+757 
-770 RRLINGFS
+770 
-778 NDYGFSG
+778 
-785 ISVAALAADSPVGVI
+785 
-800 FAGIVFGALRAGTME
+800 
-815 LNRTTSIPVEFV
+815 
-827 NVIQA
+827 
-832 MVVIL
+832 
-837 VAAPLLVKEL
+837 
-847 KRLNPAGWSRK
+847 
-858 TKKEVA
+858 

>member
-1 MNAVEMRGI
+1 MRGI

-227 TTMNELAQIMVG
+227 TTMNELAQMMVG

-267 RGVPIL
+267 RGVPLL

-476 RQAGHLE
+476 RIVAE
-483 RHGDRPADDRRQPCA
+483 
-498 GKGGNRMKKHAL
+498 GKPDTWSDMEI
-510 SGLLKLDGPLLS
+510 GLLMTGG
-522 ILSLLIA
+522 SLA
-529 IVISGVIMAVCG
+529 
-541 YNPIEAFGAILAGS
+541 P
-555 FGSQRAIV
+555 
-563 QTLTQATPLIFTG
+563 
-576 LAFAFAKKASL
+576 AK
-587 INLGAEGQ
+587 EG
-595 LYMGALASAAVGML
+595 
-609 DLGLPM
+609 
-615 ALHLPLAVAAGMAAG
+615 
-630 GLYAGLVGVLKVKF
+630 
-644 GSNEVIATVMLNSI
+644 
-658 ATYLVDYL
+658 
-666 LNGPMLA
+666 
-673 ENSSVAQTERVLET
+673 T
-687 AQLPRIFQQYQ
+687 A
-698 LTIAILLAVAACILV
+698 
-713 KLFMDRTA
+713 
-721 LGYEIRAVG
+721 
-730 LNPDAAE
+730 
-737 TAGISKA
+737 
-744 KVTIVALCISGCI
+744 
-757 AGLAGASHVLGVD
+757 
-770 RRLINGFS
+770 
-778 NDYGFSG
+778 
-785 ISVAALAADSPVGVI
+785 
-800 FAGIVFGALRAGTME
+800 
-815 LNRTTSIPVEFV
+815 
-827 NVIQA
+827 
-832 MVVIL
+832 
-837 VAAPLLVKEL
+837 
-847 KRLNPAGWSRK
+847 
-858 TKKEVA
+858 

>member
-1 MNAVEMRGI
+1 MRGI

-127 YNFHISATAKVET
+127 YNFHISATARVET

-227 TTMNELAQIMVG
+227 TTMNELAQMMVG

-445 LRDSGKSILLISADL
+445 LRDGGKSILLISADL

-476 RQAGHLE
+476 RIVAE
-483 RHGDRPADDRRQPCA
+483 
-498 GKGGNRMKKHAL
+498 GKPDTWSDMEI
-510 SGLLKLDGPLLS
+510 GLLMTGG
-522 ILSLLIA
+522 SLT
-529 IVISGVIMAVCG
+529 
-541 YNPIEAFGAILAGS
+541 EE
-555 FGSQRAIV
+555 
-563 QTLTQATPLIFTG
+563 
-576 LAFAFAKKASL
+576 K
-587 INLGAEGQ
+587 EG
-595 LYMGALASAAVGML
+595 
-609 DLGLPM
+609 
-615 ALHLPLAVAAGMAAG
+615 
-630 GLYAGLVGVLKVKF
+630 
-644 GSNEVIATVMLNSI
+644 
-658 ATYLVDYL
+658 
-666 LNGPMLA
+666 
-673 ENSSVAQTERVLET
+673 T
-687 AQLPRIFQQYQ
+687 A
-698 LTIAILLAVAACILV
+698 
-713 KLFMDRTA
+713 
-721 LGYEIRAVG
+721 
-730 LNPDAAE
+730 
-737 TAGISKA
+737 
-744 KVTIVALCISGCI
+744 
-757 AGLAGASHVLGVD
+757 
-770 RRLINGFS
+770 
-778 NDYGFSG
+778 
-785 ISVAALAADSPVGVI
+785 
-800 FAGIVFGALRAGTME
+800 
-815 LNRTTSIPVEFV
+815 
-827 NVIQA
+827 
-832 MVVIL
+832 
-837 VAAPLLVKEL
+837 
-847 KRLNPAGWSRK
+847 
-858 TKKEVA
+858 

>member
-1 MNAVEMRGI
+1 MRGI

-54 TPTAG
+54 PPTAG
-59 EVRVFGKPVA
+59 EVRGFGRPVA

-212 LRQGKMIESGVPVAG
+212 LRQGKMIESGVAVAG
-227 TTMNELAQIMVG
+227 TTMNELAQMMVG

-326 AFLSAGVGHVP
+326 AFLAAGVGHVP

-377 KFAEQE
+377 RFAEQE

-445 LRDSGKSILLISADL
+445 LRDGGKSILLISADL

-476 RQAGHLE
+476 RIVAE
-483 RHGDRPADDRRQPCA
+483 
-498 GKGGNRMKKHAL
+498 GKPDTWSDMEI
-510 SGLLKLDGPLLS
+510 GLLMTGG
-522 ILSLLIA
+522 SLA
-529 IVISGVIMAVCG
+529 
-541 YNPIEAFGAILAGS
+541 PE
-555 FGSQRAIV
+555 
-563 QTLTQATPLIFTG
+563 
-576 LAFAFAKKASL
+576 K
-587 INLGAEGQ
+587 EG
-595 LYMGALASAAVGML
+595 
-609 DLGLPM
+609 
-615 ALHLPLAVAAGMAAG
+615 
-630 GLYAGLVGVLKVKF
+630 
-644 GSNEVIATVMLNSI
+644 
-658 ATYLVDYL
+658 
-666 LNGPMLA
+666 
-673 ENSSVAQTERVLET
+673 T
-687 AQLPRIFQQYQ
+687 A
-698 LTIAILLAVAACILV
+698 
-713 KLFMDRTA
+713 
-721 LGYEIRAVG
+721 
-730 LNPDAAE
+730 
-737 TAGISKA
+737 
-744 KVTIVALCISGCI
+744 
-757 AGLAGASHVLGVD
+757 
-770 RRLINGFS
+770 
-778 NDYGFSG
+778 
-785 ISVAALAADSPVGVI
+785 
-800 FAGIVFGALRAGTME
+800 
-815 LNRTTSIPVEFV
+815 
-827 NVIQA
+827 
-832 MVVIL
+832 
-837 VAAPLLVKEL
+837 
-847 KRLNPAGWSRK
+847 
-858 TKKEVA
+858 

>member
-1 MNAVEMRGI
+1 MRGI

-127 YNFHISATAKVET
+127 YNFHISATARVET

-227 TTMNELAQIMVG
+227 TTMNELAQMMVG

-326 AFLSAGVGHVP
+326 AFLAAGVGHVP

-377 KFAEQE
+377 RFAEQE

-445 LRDSGKSILLISADL
+445 LRDGGKSILLISADL

-476 RQAGHLE
+476 RIVAE
-483 RHGDRPADDRRQPCA
+483 
-498 GKGGNRMKKHAL
+498 GKPDTWSDMEI
-510 SGLLKLDGPLLS
+510 GLLMTGG
-522 ILSLLIA
+522 SLA
-529 IVISGVIMAVCG
+529 
-541 YNPIEAFGAILAGS
+541 PE
-555 FGSQRAIV
+555 
-563 QTLTQATPLIFTG
+563 
-576 LAFAFAKKASL
+576 K
-587 INLGAEGQ
+587 EG
-595 LYMGALASAAVGML
+595 
-609 DLGLPM
+609 
-615 ALHLPLAVAAGMAAG
+615 
-630 GLYAGLVGVLKVKF
+630 
-644 GSNEVIATVMLNSI
+644 
-658 ATYLVDYL
+658 
-666 LNGPMLA
+666 
-673 ENSSVAQTERVLET
+673 T
-687 AQLPRIFQQYQ
+687 A
-698 LTIAILLAVAACILV
+698 
-713 KLFMDRTA
+713 
-721 LGYEIRAVG
+721 
-730 LNPDAAE
+730 
-737 TAGISKA
+737 
-744 KVTIVALCISGCI
+744 
-757 AGLAGASHVLGVD
+757 
-770 RRLINGFS
+770 
-778 NDYGFSG
+778 
-785 ISVAALAADSPVGVI
+785 
-800 FAGIVFGALRAGTME
+800 
-815 LNRTTSIPVEFV
+815 
-827 NVIQA
+827 
-832 MVVIL
+832 
-837 VAAPLLVKEL
+837 
-847 KRLNPAGWSRK
+847 
-858 TKKEVA
+858 

>member
-1 MNAVEMRGI
+1 MRGI

-121 AAMIDE
+121 AAMIGE

-227 TTMNELAQIMVG
+227 TTMNELAQMMVG

-377 KFAEQE
+377 RFAEQE

-445 LRDSGKSILLISADL
+445 LRDGGKSILLISADL

-476 RQAGHLE
+476 RIVAE
-483 RHGDRPADDRRQPCA
+483 
-498 GKGGNRMKKHAL
+498 GKPDTWSDMEI
-510 SGLLKLDGPLLS
+510 GLLMTGG
-522 ILSLLIA
+522 SLA
-529 IVISGVIMAVCG
+529 
-541 YNPIEAFGAILAGS
+541 PE
-555 FGSQRAIV
+555 
-563 QTLTQATPLIFTG
+563 
-576 LAFAFAKKASL
+576 K
-587 INLGAEGQ
+587 EG
-595 LYMGALASAAVGML
+595 
-609 DLGLPM
+609 
-615 ALHLPLAVAAGMAAG
+615 
-630 GLYAGLVGVLKVKF
+630 
-644 GSNEVIATVMLNSI
+644 
-658 ATYLVDYL
+658 
-666 LNGPMLA
+666 
-673 ENSSVAQTERVLET
+673 T
-687 AQLPRIFQQYQ
+687 A
-698 LTIAILLAVAACILV
+698 
-713 KLFMDRTA
+713 
-721 LGYEIRAVG
+721 
-730 LNPDAAE
+730 
-737 TAGISKA
+737 
-744 KVTIVALCISGCI
+744 
-757 AGLAGASHVLGVD
+757 
-770 RRLINGFS
+770 
-778 NDYGFSG
+778 
-785 ISVAALAADSPVGVI
+785 
-800 FAGIVFGALRAGTME
+800 
-815 LNRTTSIPVEFV
+815 
-827 NVIQA
+827 
-832 MVVIL
+832 
-837 VAAPLLVKEL
+837 
-847 KRLNPAGWSRK
+847 
-858 TKKEVA
+858 

>member
-1 MNAVEMRGI
+1 MRGI

-212 LRQGKMIESGVPVAG
+212 LRQGKMIESGIPVAG
-227 TTMNELAQIMVG
+227 TTMNELAQMMVG

-326 AFLSAGVGHVP
+326 AFLAAGVGHVP

-377 KFAEQE
+377 RFAEQE

-404 NQQKVVIARVFS
+404 YQQKVVIARVFS

-445 LRDSGKSILLISADL
+445 LRDGGKSILLISADL

-476 RQAGHLE
+476 RIVAE
-483 RHGDRPADDRRQPCA
+483 
-498 GKGGNRMKKHAL
+498 GKPDTWSDMEI
-510 SGLLKLDGPLLS
+510 GLLMTGG
-522 ILSLLIA
+522 SLA
-529 IVISGVIMAVCG
+529 
-541 YNPIEAFGAILAGS
+541 PE
-555 FGSQRAIV
+555 
-563 QTLTQATPLIFTG
+563 
-576 LAFAFAKKASL
+576 K
-587 INLGAEGQ
+587 EG
-595 LYMGALASAAVGML
+595 
-609 DLGLPM
+609 
-615 ALHLPLAVAAGMAAG
+615 
-630 GLYAGLVGVLKVKF
+630 
-644 GSNEVIATVMLNSI
+644 
-658 ATYLVDYL
+658 
-666 LNGPMLA
+666 
-673 ENSSVAQTERVLET
+673 T
-687 AQLPRIFQQYQ
+687 A
-698 LTIAILLAVAACILV
+698 
-713 KLFMDRTA
+713 
-721 LGYEIRAVG
+721 
-730 LNPDAAE
+730 
-737 TAGISKA
+737 
-744 KVTIVALCISGCI
+744 
-757 AGLAGASHVLGVD
+757 
-770 RRLINGFS
+770 
-778 NDYGFSG
+778 
-785 ISVAALAADSPVGVI
+785 
-800 FAGIVFGALRAGTME
+800 
-815 LNRTTSIPVEFV
+815 
-827 NVIQA
+827 
-832 MVVIL
+832 
-837 VAAPLLVKEL
+837 
-847 KRLNPAGWSRK
+847 
-858 TKKEVA
+858 

>member
-227 TTMNELAQIMVG
+227 TTMNELAQMMVG

-326 AFLSAGVGHVP
+326 AFLAAGVGHVP

-377 KFAEQE
+377 RFAEQE

-445 LRDSGKSILLISADL
+445 LRDGGKSILLISADL
-460 DEVRSLSDRL
+460 DEVCSLSDRL

-476 RQAGHLE
+476 RIVAE
-483 RHGDRPADDRRQPCA
+483 
-498 GKGGNRMKKHAL
+498 GKPDTWSDMEI
-510 SGLLKLDGPLLS
+510 GLLMTGG
-522 ILSLLIA
+522 SLA
-529 IVISGVIMAVCG
+529 
-541 YNPIEAFGAILAGS
+541 PE
-555 FGSQRAIV
+555 
-563 QTLTQATPLIFTG
+563 
-576 LAFAFAKKASL
+576 K
-587 INLGAEGQ
+587 EG
-595 LYMGALASAAVGML
+595 
-609 DLGLPM
+609 
-615 ALHLPLAVAAGMAAG
+615 
-630 GLYAGLVGVLKVKF
+630 
-644 GSNEVIATVMLNSI
+644 
-658 ATYLVDYL
+658 
-666 LNGPMLA
+666 
-673 ENSSVAQTERVLET
+673 T
-687 AQLPRIFQQYQ
+687 A
-698 LTIAILLAVAACILV
+698 
-713 KLFMDRTA
+713 
-721 LGYEIRAVG
+721 
-730 LNPDAAE
+730 
-737 TAGISKA
+737 
-744 KVTIVALCISGCI
+744 
-757 AGLAGASHVLGVD
+757 
-770 RRLINGFS
+770 
-778 NDYGFSG
+778 
-785 ISVAALAADSPVGVI
+785 
-800 FAGIVFGALRAGTME
+800 
-815 LNRTTSIPVEFV
+815 
-827 NVIQA
+827 
-832 MVVIL
+832 
-837 VAAPLLVKEL
+837 
-847 KRLNPAGWSRK
+847 
-858 TKKEVA
+858 